1 MLEAVYNFLLEY
13 KEVLSSLS
21 SLAVIITTIFVAIQ
35 ARLFFNDYRK
45 RNKKEEFSKSF
56 ELTKFYTSIILPRM
70 PKIQKLYELCDVTN
84 KVKSISPKN
93 INHFDKEECSEFIN
107 LDEFC
112 KELNEINQ
120 KPIEQ
125 ILPLYAQF
133 ANISISKAYMDFYR
147 YGALISEHDNR
158 EKLLGEYK
166 TNLCNFIIGELSV
179 AANDLEYFSMF
190 FNSNLAESEVV
201 YESLHQTFLAYVRL
215 LYPVISH
222 ANTRSDYSKKYYTHI
237 RDLYSLWSKKEG
249 KKESQQALVFDKL
262 RGINPKI

>member
-1 MLEAVYNFLLEY
+1 MLDAVYIFLLDN
-13 KEVLSSLS
+13 KDVLSSLS
-21 SLAVIITTIFVAIQ
+21 SLAVIISTIFVAIQ

-56 ELTKFYTSIILPRM
+56 ELTKFYTSIILPKM
-70 PKIQKLYELCDVTN
+70 PKIQRMFELCDVTSN
-84 KVKSISPKN
+84 IKSIRSN
-93 INHFDKEECSEFIN
+93 IKHFDKEECSEF
-107 LDEFC
+107 LDPDEFR
-112 KELNEINQ
+112 KKIQSIKL

-133 ANISISKAYMDFYR
+133 ANTSISNAYMEFYR
-147 YGALISEHDNR
+147 YMALISEHEDSDNLV
-158 EKLLGEYK
+158 EEYK
-166 TNLCNFIIGELSV
+166 INLCNAVIGELSI

-215 LYPVISH
+215 LYPVISY

-249 KKESQQALVFDKL
+249 RKEMQQALAFDKL
-262 RGINPKI
+262 RGTNPKI